1 MGNNDELSLL
11 MANVFS
17 FSCVPKSL
25 WVNQEVRSLETID
38 CLSIA
43 YLIIVC
49 ITGGLPNKITTLL
62 CFLAR
67 RQDVLHSIFLLLSE
81 S

>member
-1 MGNNDELSLL
+1 M
-11 MANVFS
+11 
-17 FSCVPKSL
+17 
-25 WVNQEVRSLETID
+25 VRSLETID

-62 CFLAR
+62 CVLAR
-67 RQDVLHSIFLLLSE
+67 RQDVLRSRFLLLSE